1 LDDRYAI
8 NVAKAEMREAYRNAD
23 VNGILALFADD
34 FTDMR
39 EGQATFWGVDAKA
52 ALRVHLERL
61 FREHAVELTP
71 VIIDIAVSGDLA
83 IEHGWH
89 RMTRRPKA
97 GGQTEIKRTRYVEV
111 WRRGANGVWQIVLF
125 ADNADQT
132 PELVEDASTS
142 RDVAL

>member
-1 LDDRYAI
+1 
-8 NVAKAEMREAYRNAD
+8 MREGYRNAD

-52 ALRVHLERL
+52 VFRAHLERL
-61 FREHAVELTP
+61 FREHEVELTP
-71 VIIDIAVSGDLA
+71 VIIDIAISGDLA

-89 RMTRRPKA
+89 RLTRRPKA
-97 GGQTEIKRTRYVEV
+97 GGQIEVKRTRYVEV

-125 ADNADQT
+125 MDNADQT
-132 PELVEDASTS
+132 PELVEDASTTPA
-142 RDVAL
+142 VAP